1 VTPLA
6 RQSARGDPTPP
17 RRPRSI
23 LALSGLSLGALILFS
38 GFAALGTWQ
47 VYRRSWKLDLIA
59 RVDQRV
65 HAPAVPAP
73 GASQWANV
81 TAANSEYRHVR
92 ASGGF
97 LNEAET
103 LVQATTELGAGY
115 WVLTPLR
122 LADGTI
128 VLVNRGFVPPER
140 RDRAAHGASGPTS
153 PATVTGLLRM
163 TEPGGA
169 FLRRNDPAANRWY
182 SRDVQ
187 AIAAARG
194 LSHVA
199 PYFIDAD
206 GADGATALASAT
218 ASGGHS
224 LQPAS
229 PVGGLTVITFHNS
242 HLVYSITWYT
252 LALMIAG
259 GMWMVIREERRLR
272 HESAGVSRGSP

>member
-1 VTPLA
+1 MTSRVRPTP
-6 RQSARGDPTPP
+6 RGDSTPT
-17 RRPRSI
+17 RQPRSA
-23 LALSGLSLGALILFS
+23 LALLGLCVGGLILFS
-38 GFAALGTWQ
+38 GFVALGTWQ

-73 GASQWANV
+73 DASHWAEV

-92 ASGGF
+92 ASGVF
-97 LNEAET
+97 LNDAET

-128 VLVNRGFVPPER
+128 VLINRGFVPPER
-140 RDRAAHGASGPTS
+140 RDRAAHGASGSMS

-163 TEPGGA
+163 TEPGGG
-169 FLRRNDPAANRWY
+169 FLRRNAPGANRWY
-182 SRDVQ
+182 SRDVR

-206 GADGATALASAT
+206 AVTGTGP
-218 ASGGHS
+218 
-224 LQPAS
+224 PAS
-229 PVGGLTVITFHNS
+229 VAAGGAHTAGAVPPVGGLTVITFHNS

-252 LALMIAG
+252 LALMVAG
-259 GMWMVIREERRLR
+259 GMWIVIREELRLR
-272 HESAGVSRGSP
+272 REPAGASRGLP